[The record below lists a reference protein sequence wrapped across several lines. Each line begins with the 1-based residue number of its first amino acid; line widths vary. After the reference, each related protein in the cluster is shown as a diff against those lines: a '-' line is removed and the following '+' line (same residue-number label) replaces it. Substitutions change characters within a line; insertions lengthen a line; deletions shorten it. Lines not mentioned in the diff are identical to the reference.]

1 MVCTTLHSGGFEM
14 RKIGSSEADIVNDLP
29 EKLREN
35 VEAFEFFDEDHLKK
49 KTLGIA
55 WQPMCDAF
63 EFKVAH
69 LDSVPESN
77 KDTVRKERAS
87 LKFQGQ
93 SDQNSSEFLETFAPL
108 QRFSR

>member
-1 MVCTTLHSGGFEM
+1 M
-14 RKIGSSEADIVNDLP
+14 RKISSSEADIVNDLP

-35 VEAFEFFDEDHLKK
+35 FEAFEFFDGDHLI

-93 SDQNSSEFLETFAPL
+93 SEQTSSEFL
-108 QRFSR
+108 